1 MTARTQDLTLIGY
14 GAIGRS
20 VHQRI
25 KELARVRITHIVVSP
40 ARVAVLQAEL
50 GEDVVVT
57 ERVPERTP
65 LVLLRLDVDDLQE
78 HNDLHG
84 QGALDA
90 GLAWLASRV
99 AQVVNGRGPIGR
111 LGGDDFAVL
120 LEGVQLPEALQLAEE
135 VRRATARM
143 VHASPFGDYR
153 LTLSVGVAALR
164 PSEPWGNLMDAAERA
179 LTRAKQAGRDTVALR

>member
-1 MTARTQDLTLIGY
+1 MSGEFAPWVDLLT
-14 GAIGRS
+14 GAYTRPHFEGL
-20 VHQRI
+20 
-25 KELARVRITHIVVSP
+25 LAR
-40 ARVAVLQAEL
+40 AVKAAHQ
-50 GEDVVVT
+50 G
-57 ERVPERTP
+57 RTP

-84 QGALDA
+84 QAALDA

-99 AQVVNGRGPIGR
+99 AKVVNGRGPLGR

-135 VRRATARM
+135 VRRATGRTL
-143 VHASPFGDYR
+143 HASPFGDYR

-164 PSEPWGNLMDAAERA
+164 PSEPWGNLLDAAERA